1 MLLNDIITAK
11 HWSDV
16 MRSTEI
22 LQSRTGNEN
31 IFSRFQNAIK
41 KNWELYLMFLPV
53 AVFYI
58 MFCYRP
64 MYGIIMAFQDYV
76 PRLGLSGS
84 SWTGFLQFE
93 RFFSNHYF
101 WRLLK
106 NTFTISGLSILVGF
120 PAPIIF
126 ALLLN
131 EIKNSKYKRTVQTI
145 TYLPHFISIVVIC
158 SMIRTFTADNGVLT
172 NLAVMLGGSRKSM
185 LNDANLFVPIY
196 VLSDI
201 WQNMGWSSIIYIA
214 ALSGINTELY
224 EAAQIDGANRW
235 KQVLHVTLP
244 GIMPTITIMLILRLG
259 GILSVEGFNKP
270 EHYVKNFKF
279 K

>member
-1 MLLNDIITAK
+1 
-11 HWSDV
+11 